1 MERQE
6 CEEKIIELM
15 KQIKEVANE
24 YCGHATQLS
33 IAIMERGSMFVYNT
47 DAHKGGDKPIDAYVS
62 AKERGEQD
70 GEHKG

>member
-15 KQIKEVANE
+15 KQIKAVANE
-24 YCGHATQLS
+24 YYGGDTYLS
-33 IAIMERGSMFVYNT
+33 FTIFEDGTMLAFNDDSYN
-47 DAHKGGDKPIDAYVS
+47 DGDKPIDAYVS